1 MEVNNQS
8 QISTTRAPLFPAY
21 SVQSVEKED
30 AQNNKEWLCNSSYSP
45 ADHTEV
51 FMQVEE
57 KELPKEEI
65 YLKETKDKIKRELKK
80 SKKKKEHKKYPIPTP
95 ESFQV
100 PESDSIRSQLNKKT
114 FIEETG
120 LSFERAF
127 RVDPKGDFENR
138 YYEHLEQKHIAK
150 YKVYLRIPI
159 GCKLEEQSLWIQ
171 PLPKTDVPRYF
182 SKKARKLL
190 LKIVG
195 ESENCTFMKPEVSD
209 NIFSFIPLESKSS
222 KSSNS
227 THNYLKANFDGV
239 STSWKAE
246 FLKAPEVKEDN
257 FNEKQID
264 SELNLELKNKTTLFN
279 KKLSES
285 PHDIQL
291 WLDFVDFQEELYY
304 SQKMEE
310 TNKALPESYLTE
322 KKVAILDKALKHNPQ
337 NVQLNITKLNLC
349 RSLWTIDTVIKSW
362 EQLIF
367 LYPNNAQIWR
377 EYVIFVLTNITYFNT
392 TRLLKVFK
400 KCIKTLSNL
409 SEGIMQSHEAP
420 PDIIDIMIDIF
431 AQLCF
436 VLKSCGFTEKAIAAY
451 QGLIEFNLFGLST
464 IESLSVCEQI
474 PCLEPF
480 WDSGA
485 PRFGEDDAI
494 GWSETIEQK
503 KISFNKIVTQSDL
516 SNMEDDILY
525 QKLPEWRIWLEFE
538 KLRESH
544 YWLPWRPN
552 PEYDQTADDIDDL
565 NRIISFD
572 DISHF
577 IFRIQN
583 EEHKFL
589 LVHNFLK
596 FLGFNPHLFGCNSC
610 SEKKIYHRIDIDNF
624 DVISKKLSS
633 SLFSDKNSN
642 PLCFKNRIWN
652 AENVNFIK
660 NVFSQTRGKFSS
672 EYRVLLS
679 LMYLKY
685 LQKVALECDIES
697 ESIENAKKCA
707 KSMLQESEN
716 RNCLLLWYEYI
727 KIESCSSSKRKAKK
741 IAETLFS
748 SSSSAVIS
756 GTMPLKELW
765 YFARS
770 CIVFSLNLQENCAPD
785 NELFSKN
792 EIIWLLIHIGSREK
806 YLPYSNELIKPT
818 QILKTASGFKYFLN
832 EELSSI
838 VNIKCNLCYC
848 LDPYAYSVIDCLRC
862 FAFFQYFTQGLDAA
876 ILVFKELSESVN
888 EKVTN
893 AYKRYILEQ
902 ICVSQAELLNFHT
915 RNSTV
920 SIKPLLLYLYDSVKQ
935 YPNNIKLLHILVRW
949 KNASAVVGPTR
960 RFFCNILKE
969 PYKADPVTWIFAL
982 ASELSI
988 SYSISVWNNSNSD
1001 MQLFEAPPS
1010 STGIKWK
1017 IRSIYEKALNS
1028 ASCANIPI
1036 LWRSYMKFEMINNE
1050 TEKCKSIYHRALQNC
1065 GWSKELILDCVEYF
1079 PDDLKQILDFVE
1091 EKVIRIHTPIEEIN
1105 LLVKH
1110 VAQL

>member
-8 QISTTRAPLFPAY
+8 QIPTTRAPLFPAY

-51 FMQVEE
+51 FMQAEE

-65 YLKETKDKIKRELKK
+65 YLKETKDKIKRESKK

-150 YKVYLRIPI
+150 YKVYPRIPI

-171 PLPKTDVPRYF
+171 PLPKIDVPRYF

-190 LKIVG
+190 LKTVG
-195 ESENCTFMKPEVSD
+195 ESENCTLTKPEVSD
-209 NIFSFIPLESKSS
+209 NIFSYIPLESKSS

-227 THNYLKANFDGV
+227 AHNYIKANFDGV

-264 SELNLELKNKTTLFN
+264 SELNLELKHKTTLFN

-285 PHDIQL
+285 PNNIQL

-310 TNKALPESYLTE
+310 ANKALPESYLTE

-337 NVQLNITKLNLC
+337 NVQLNIAKLNLC
-349 RSLWTIDTVIKSW
+349 RSLWTIDTVIRSW

-377 EYVIFVLTNITYFNT
+377 EYTIFVQTNITYFNT
-392 TRLLKVFK
+392 TRLLKVFR
-400 KCIKTLSNL
+400 KCIKTLSDL
-409 SEGIMQSHEAP
+409 SEGVMQSHEAP

-464 IESLSVCEQI
+464 TESLSVSEQI

-589 LVHNFLK
+589 L
-596 FLGFNPHLFGCNSC
+596 
-610 SEKKIYHRIDIDNF
+610 
-624 DVISKKLSS
+624 
-633 SLFSDKNSN
+633 
-642 PLCFKNRIWN
+642 
-652 AENVNFIK
+652 
-660 NVFSQTRGKFSS
+660 
-672 EYRVLLS
+672 
-679 LMYLKY
+679 
-685 LQKVALECDIES
+685 
-697 ESIENAKKCA
+697 
-707 KSMLQESEN
+707 
-716 RNCLLLWYEYI
+716 
-727 KIESCSSSKRKAKK
+727 
-741 IAETLFS
+741 
-748 SSSSAVIS
+748 
-756 GTMPLKELW
+756 
-765 YFARS
+765 
-770 CIVFSLNLQENCAPD
+770 
-785 NELFSKN
+785 
-792 EIIWLLIHIGSREK
+792 
-806 YLPYSNELIKPT
+806 
-818 QILKTASGFKYFLN
+818 
-832 EELSSI
+832 
-838 VNIKCNLCYC
+838 
-848 LDPYAYSVIDCLRC
+848 
-862 FAFFQYFTQGLDAA
+862 YFTQGLDAA

-888 EKVTN
+888 EKVTD

-920 SIKPLLLYLYDSVKQ
+920 SIKPLLLYLYNSVKQ

-949 KNASAVVGPTR
+949 KSASAVVGPTR

-988 SYSISVWNNSNSD
+988 SYSISVWSNSNSD

-1050 TEKCKSIYHRALQNC
+1050 TEKCKGIYHRALQNC